1 MYNDLIPKMKEDIKM
16 TMESVRRKIN
26 RNGRLHCFEIF
37 GYDFMIDADY
47 KVWLIEVNTNPCIE
61 ESSPILE
68 ELLPRMLGSFLL
80 TND

>member
-1 MYNDLIPKMKEDIKM
+1 VYNDLIPKMKEDIKM